1 MASSFSVRDTSLWPT
16 LGQTI
21 ADLAHAEVINRETL
35 GAGVMARS
43 MDRMNGMAMTGA
55 PSVVEDIFGGMVA
68 GRYLDTL
75 SAGPMS
81 PRDAVEQ
88 TYDVQRGMMTL
99 YTGNGG
105 IIDRMA

>member
-1 MASSFSVRDTSLWPT
+1 MATSFSIRDTSLWPT

-21 ADLAHAEVINRETL
+21 ADLAHAEVINRETM
-35 GAGVMARS
+35 GAGIIARS
-43 MDRMNGMAMTGA
+43 LDRMNGMDTTG
-55 PSVVEDIFGGMVA
+55 PPTVSQQTYGGMVA
-68 GRYLDTL
+68 GNALNTISSGAL
-75 SAGPMS
+75 A